1 METKAL
7 YKLAEEENIIVDHIP
22 LPHARAFSLMDE
34 DGDCFVALDL
44 SQFQSDAEE
53 RVALAHELG
62 HCMRGAFYNRY
73 SPLDSKS
80 RHERRANVWM
90 YRRLVSEDELH
101 EAVSM
106 GNVEIWQ
113 LAEYFG
119 LPQNIMEAIVCYYEG
134 IE

>member
-7 YKLAEEENIIVDHIP
+7 YKLAEEENITVDHIP
-22 LPHARAFSLMDE
+22 LHHARAFSLMDE
-34 DGDCFVALDL
+34 EGDCFVALD
-44 SQFQSDAEE
+44 SRQFHSDAEE

-73 SPLDSKS
+73 SSLDSKS

-101 EAVSM
+101 QAVTE
-106 GNVEIWQ
+106 GCVEIWE
-113 LAEYFG
+113 LAERFN
-119 LPQNIMEAIVCYYEG
+119 LPQDIMEAIVCYYEG